1 MAGKD
6 LVYSYFGHSNIV
18 DFDGSVLAEC
28 STGPDE
34 MTYATLS
41 LTAIRSALTFLLDL
55 QEKEPVWIVSEIGP
69 RSCLSTEFVRLWI
82 SLSLITPTGST
93 GQDCSED
100 ACLLRLTPSLS
111 VMWSRNQGGPWHAE

>member
-1 MAGKD
+1 MGLKVNSDATDGLGMLHMIRIRVGCGLQMRAWENNCFMAVANMAGKD

-41 LTAIRSALTFLLDL
+41 LTAIRYL
-55 QEKEPVWIVSEIGP
+55 V
-69 RSCLSTEFVRLWI
+69 I
-82 SLSLITPTGST
+82 SPHCQT
-93 GQDCSED
+93 
-100 ACLLRLTPSLS
+100 
-111 VMWSRNQGGPWHAE
+111 V